1 MTDSKMQRLSIP
13 DVTRIE
19 ALLDRYQAE
28 IQKLGMRKVNRTI
41 LLRALVFLGEKTN
54 TEDFIEAIKQ
64 AQIYA

>member
-19 ALLDRYQAE
+19 ALINRYQVE
-28 IQKLGMRKVNRTI
+28 MEKLGMRKVNRTI
-41 LLRALVFLGEKTN
+41 LLRALVFLGEKTA